1 MFIKV
6 GDPNPITIVD
16 PVDQI
21 DNETTRMSLK
31 KVIKAVKEK
40 FQKTIP
46 APVKKESETK

>member
-21 DNETTRMSLK
+21 DDETTRTSLK
-31 KVIKAVKEK
+31 KVIKAIKEK
-40 FQKTIP
+40 VQKVIP
-46 APVKKESETK
+46 TQIKKESETK